1 MLSQNME
8 KWISGNDVIHLVKDM
23 QLSCALKGLNFIE
36 QRPIDLYYSLCGK
49 LFNMLRRELSEDS
62 DDWFAVGRAL
72 DEVSRDLTSGMDND
86 ALFYS
91 AVAFYM
97 GGYPASSTMTAR
109 KIINQDWGDPIWDS
123 CLEFLSHNL
132 TKDNPRSR
140 QLLTWLENGKRL
152 EIDQAVQKAKYD
164 TDIAL
169 NIGPDEWVANRIY
182 LALIRKF
189 SKTNIRA
196 VLPDGFSSKWD
207 KLIKSFINEKRSI
220 WDFFPSQIEA
230 IEAGLLDSSETF
242 SIQMPT
248 GSGKTALTETLFY
261 EHLYQAPNNKAVL
274 LVPYRALAKEL
285 RGTIGKSLTSMGFP
299 VCAVYGGTV
308 PTPDEASDLIDD
320 ARLIIATPE
329 AFAGTIG
336 MFPDLLEN
344 ASLIVCDE
352 GHLLDGGSRGI
363 ALEFLLARLKSR
375 KDPPRIIFVSAIV
388 PNIDEIND
396 WLGGSGES
404 VVRSDYR
411 PTVTEFSVLATSDE
425 KRNSVS
431 LELYEHSDLYR
442 VIDEFLTVD
451 DFRYIKKDT
460 GRKNTFPHSS
470 NSSIVVAAARKAM
483 KLGSVAVFAAQKG
496 GSSGITSLAK
506 KLIKQ
511 LEVELPKLP
520 VPYDFVDA
528 PERLSKVGDYLSHE
542 FGENWIGTRI
552 TRLGAVMH
560 HGDLPQ
566 EVREVLEGLVS
577 DQVVKIVL
585 CTSTLA
591 EGVNLPIR
599 TILLYSVERR
609 NGPGGS
615 DVMRQRDIKNLI
627 GRAGRAGS
635 STRGLVI
642 CGNNKVWNRVKDVA
656 NESQD
661 ERVEGALLSFLRK
674 LPEYLF
680 NNQILDVTNKELEE
694 HWYFFSLVDGI
705 DSVLVDLISEE
716 MGIEEFR
723 NLALSVARETF
734 AAKHALP
741 DEISRLCDLI
751 LLRSERLMYIKDM
764 RGIGWVKG
772 HVRPR
777 LNDFLDVGVRSY
789 FGWATLSHPG
799 DYVFI
804 SYLVKQF
811 FLVPGFEE
819 RVKSIVPDRIQID
832 GFELSVFVVE
842 MVFSWVSGLS
852 FLETSEKLSLD
863 MDLLLRLHKSIT
875 ENLFSE
881 FVEQIICYARMLHE
895 VGELEVSDIVLDFP
909 SFLRFG
915 VPVEEAR
922 YLLANG
928 LRHRR
933 AAVELG
939 MDQVMRSRAVVD
951 EVWSVAWDLLQD
963 EDRWRDRLGAMV
975 YERTVEDVERRIG
988 R

>member
-8 KWISGNDVIHLVKDM
+8 KWISGNDVIHLVKDL
-23 QLSCALKGLNFIE
+23 QLSCVLKDLDFIE

-49 LFNMLRRELSEDS
+49 LFNMLRESSEDRH
-62 DDWFAVGRAL
+62 DWFAIGRAL
-72 DEVSRDLTSGMDND
+72 DDVSYDLANGMDND

-97 GGYPASSTMTAR
+97 GGYPASSVMTAR
-109 KIINQDWGDPIWDS
+109 KIVNQDWHDSVWDS

-132 TKDNPRSR
+132 TKNDLRSG
-140 QLLTWLENGKRL
+140 QLLMWLESGKSL
-152 EIDQAVQKAKYD
+152 EINQAVQKAKYD

-169 NIGPDEWVANRIY
+169 KIGPDEWVANRIY
-182 LALIRKF
+182 LALIQKF

-196 VLPDGFSSKWD
+196 ALPNGFSDKWNI
-207 KLIKSFINEKRSI
+207 LIKSFINRKKPI
-220 WDFFPSQIEA
+220 WDLFPSQIEA
-230 IEAGLLDSSETF
+230 INAGLLDDSETF

-261 EHLYQAPNNKAVL
+261 EHLFQAPNNKAVL

-285 RGTIGKSLTSMGFP
+285 RGSIGKNLNSMGFP
-299 VCAVYGGTV
+299 ACAVYGGTV
-308 PTPDEASDLIDD
+308 PTPDEARDLVND

-329 AFAGTIG
+329 AFTGTIG
-336 MFPDLLEN
+336 MYPALFESV
-344 ASLIVCDE
+344 SLVVCDE
-352 GHLLDGGSRGI
+352 GHLLDSGSRGI

-375 KDPPRIIFVSAIV
+375 KRPPRIVFVSAIV

-396 WLGGSGES
+396 WLGGSVES
-404 VVRSDYR
+404 VVRSDYQ
-411 PTVTEFSVLATSDE
+411 PTVTEFSVLAASDRR
-425 KRNSVS
+425 RNNVS
-431 LELYEHSDLYR
+431 LELYNRSFSRR
-442 VIDEFLTVD
+442 VVDNFLTVD
-451 DFRYIKKDT
+451 DFRYVKKET
-460 GRKNTFPHSS
+460 GRKNTFPHNSD
-470 NSSIVVAAARKAM
+470 SSIVVAAARKAM

-496 GSSGITSLAK
+496 GNSGITGLAK
-506 KLIKQ
+506 QLIKQ

-520 VPYDFVDA
+520 IPYDFIED
-528 PERLSKVGDYLSHE
+528 PKRLSKVGDYLSRE

-615 DVMRQRDIKNLI
+615 EVMRQRDIKNLI
-627 GRAGRAGS
+627 GRVGRAGS

-642 CGNNKVWNRVKDVA
+642 CGNKKVWSHVKNVA
-656 NESQD
+656 EDCQGES
-661 ERVEGALLSFLRK
+661 VKGALSHLLCMLVSRLSSFPDL
-674 LPEYLF
+674 
-680 NNQILDVTNKELEE
+680 NVTNELLENT
-694 HWYFFSLVDGI
+694 WQLFPLVDGI
-705 DSVLVDLISEE
+705 DSALVDLISEE
-716 MGIEEFR
+716 IGIDEFR
-723 NLALSVARETF
+723 RLASFVAQETF
-734 AAKHALP
+734 AARNASS
-741 DEISRLCDLI
+741 DEVSLLVN
-751 LLRSERLMYIKDM
+751 LVSLRSERLIYI
-764 RGIGWVKG
+764 RNVCGIGWVKG
-772 HVRPR
+772 AVKPR
-777 LNDFLDVGVRSY
+777 LNDILSKIVDGY
-789 FGWATLSHPG
+789 DGWSTLLQPT
-799 DYVFI
+799 DYEFV
-804 SYLVKQF
+804 SYLSRKA
-811 FLVPGFEE
+811 FLIPGFESQIIS
-819 RVKSIVPDRIQID
+819 VIPDRMKSDNLDLPRFIADI
-832 GFELSVFVVE
+832 VFL
-842 MVFSWVSGLS
+842 WISGLP
-852 FLETSEKLSLD
+852 FCEVAGRLSLD
-863 MDLLLRLHKSIT
+863 IDLLLRLHKSIV
-875 ENLFSE
+875 EKFFAD
-881 FVEQIICYARMLHE
+881 FVEQVICYARMLHE

-922 YLLANG
+922 SLLANG

-951 EVWSVAWDLLQD
+951 EVWSVAWNLLQD